1 MTDRPSRSAIAT
13 YLATTLLF
21 VGFLG
26 FLGVRVAQGQDPA
39 LGPKKKAVAQAVQ
52 PRRVLVRKV
61 IVTKRIVVIKP
72 AAQAAGTGGSAVQA
86 SAPTSSGQSY
96 APAQTYTPAPAA
108 APAPAPAP
116 APVQSSTS

>member
-1 MTDRPSRSAIAT
+1 MTDRPSRSAITT
-13 YLATTLLF
+13 YLASAILF

-26 FLGVRVAQGQDPA
+26 FLGARVAQGQDPA
-39 LGPKKKAVAQAVQ
+39 LGPKKQPVAQVVQ

-72 AAQAAGTGGSAVQA
+72 AAPSAAAGGTAVQA
-86 SAPTSSGQSY
+86 SAPVSSGQSY
-96 APAQTYTPAPAA
+96 TPPAQTYTPAPAA

-116 APVQSSTS
+116 VQSSTS